1 MESVA
6 IVRWPKDAERRTALA
21 LRRMPCLWLVDADAE
36 PPVIE
41 AWEDWVRLPA
51 DEQDVLARTR
61 SLERLCRPVLLD
73 DAILYN
79 SLGSVALSLAEAVV
93 VQALLEG
100 AGGLVAREE
109 LENAL
114 WPEGPPSSR
123 ALHDLIYRLRRR
135 LAPLQLNVFS
145 ERGRGF
151 VLGVALES
159 ATRPS
164 PPDEEGDST
173 RSPCAPGR
181 AQEHRSTRRSN
192 GSDTVADS

>member
-6 IVRWPKDAERRTALA
+6 IVRWPKDAERRTEFA

-41 AWEDWVRLPA
+41 AWEDWIRLPA

-79 SLGSVALSLAEAVV
+79 SLGSVALPLAEAVV
-93 VQALLEG
+93 VRTLLEG
-100 AGGLVAREE
+100 AGRLVARQE
-109 LENAL
+109 LEIAL
-114 WPEGPPSSR
+114 WPDGPPTSR

-135 LAPLQLNVFS
+135 LEPLQLNVFS

-151 VLGVALES
+151 VLGMALES
-159 ATRPS
+159 T
-164 PPDEEGDST
+164 
-173 RSPCAPGR
+173 
-181 AQEHRSTRRSN
+181 
-192 GSDTVADS
+192 DTTESS

>member
-6 IVRWPKDAERRTALA
+6 IVRWPKDAERRSEFA

-41 AWEDWVRLPA
+41 AWEDWIRLPA
-51 DEQDVLARTR
+51 DEQDVVARTR

-73 DAILYN
+73 DAILHN
-79 SLGSVALSLAEAVV
+79 SLGSVALPLAEAVV
-93 VQALLEG
+93 VRALLEG
-100 AGGLVAREE
+100 AGRLVAREE

-114 WPEGPPSSR
+114 WPDGPPTSR

-135 LAPLQLNVFS
+135 LEPLQLSVFS

-151 VLGVALES
+151 VLGVALRPADTTES
-159 ATRPS
+159 S
-164 PPDEEGDST
+164 
-173 RSPCAPGR
+173 
-181 AQEHRSTRRSN
+181 
-192 GSDTVADS
+192 